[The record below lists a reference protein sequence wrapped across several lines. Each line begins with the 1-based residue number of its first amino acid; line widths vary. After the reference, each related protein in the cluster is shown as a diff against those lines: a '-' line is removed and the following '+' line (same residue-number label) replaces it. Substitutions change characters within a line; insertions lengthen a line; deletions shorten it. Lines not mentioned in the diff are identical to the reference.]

1 MRPALTRSAAAAGRR
16 RPLRRSP
23 RCRGRLRRCLPTARW
38 HGGGDRAKIR
48 AGRMPPQAA
57 ARAGRP
63 HSTMRHSAPW
73 LHLAPLVLAGA
84 ATAQYYEARNA
95 GMGGVGT
102 ASSNYLAAGWAN
114 PALLTRCRADD
125 TFGLI
130 LPTIGAT
137 AYDKDGLVDD
147 IESFADEYDRLEQA
161 GGGTQADRD
170 LLADRLAALDNRQ
183 VTATLGVGGVLAVPS
198 REFGFALHAK
208 TYADLQSFVDVDP
221 ADVNALRNPGQLPSL
236 QSQARVVGVAITE
249 VGVSLATAFGEG
261 AERIAIG
268 VTPKH
273 QRVDTYNYAVI
284 ANDFDAGQFD
294 DDQYANDDSGFN
306 VDVGVA
312 WEPGAGFMLGV
323 HGRNLIGQS
332 YTTVDTLARSYVYD
346 INPTAVVGAAW
357 TTGALTLSGD
367 FDIMPADRFVT
378 ADGLGDDD
386 TRLVR
391 IGGEFDLAGWL
402 QLRAGY
408 QKDLE
413 NTLDDAISAGIGLA
427 PFGIVRLDLAGTY
440 IDDNSFG
447 AVAQLGLTF

>member
-1 MRPALTRSAAAAGRR
+1 MGPAVA
-16 RPLRRSP
+16 PRSP
-23 RCRGRLRRCLPTARW
+23 AALPRRAP
-38 HGGGDRAKIR
+38 
-48 AGRMPPQAA
+48 
-57 ARAGRP
+57 RP
-63 HSTMRHSAPW
+63 GHPLHSAMRHLAP
-73 LHLAPLVLAGA
+73 LLPIAPLVLAGA
-84 ATAQYYEARNA
+84 ASAQYYEARNA

-125 TFGLI
+125 SFGLI
-130 LPTIGAT
+130 LPAFGAT

-147 IESFADEYDRLEQA
+147 IESFADEYDRIEAA
-161 GGGTQADRD
+161 GGGTQAERD

-183 VTATLGVGGVLAVPS
+183 VTATLGLGGVFAMPS

-208 TYADLQSFVDVDP
+208 SYADLQSFVDVDA

-261 AERIAIG
+261 AERVAIG

-273 QRVDTYNYAVI
+273 QRVDSYNYAVI
-284 ANDFDAGQFD
+284 ANNFDAGNFD
-294 DDQYANDDSGFN
+294 DDQYVNDDSAFN

-312 WEPGAGFMLGV
+312 WEPGEGFTLGV
-323 HGRNLIGQS
+323 HGRNLIGQT
-332 YTTVDTLARSYVYD
+332 YTTVDVLARSYVYD

-357 TTGALTLSGD
+357 TSGALTLSGD
-367 FDIMPADRFVT
+367 FDVMPADRFQT
-378 ADGLGDDD
+378 ANGLGDDD

-391 IGGEFDLAGWL
+391 IGGEFDVGGWL

-408 QKDLE
+408 QTDLE
-413 NTLDDAISAGIGLA
+413 DTLDDAISAGIGLV
-427 PFGIVRLDLAGTY
+427 PLGILHLDLAGTY